1 MRGTLEAI
9 WVKRARRGRMDAVC
23 EVELDPSRGI
33 AGNADR
39 GRRQVTILDGEEWE
53 RRLAALGARL
63 DPVARRANLLV
74 RGIDLAESRG
84 RVLLVG
90 ACRIRIDGETKP
102 CRQMDEA
109 LPGLREALYA
119 RWGGGAWGAVV
130 VGGVIALG
138 DRVAWADEAAGS

>member
-1 MRGTLEAI
+1 MQGRLEAI
-9 WVKRARRGRMDAVC
+9 WVKRSRRGPMDAVR
-23 EVELDPSRGI
+23 EVELEAGRGI
-33 AGNADR
+33 EGNADR
-39 GRRQVTILDGEEWE
+39 GRRQVTILDADEWE

-74 RGIDLAESRG
+74 RGVALEESRG

-90 ACRIRIDGETKP
+90 PCRIRIDGETKP

-109 LPGLREALYA
+109 LTGLREALSR

-130 VGGVIALG
+130 VGGRIAIG
-138 DRVAWADEAAGS
+138 DPVAWVGEG